1 MLLTQAY
8 HYNVSVSRRADHV
21 FAETIPGSKMTRVP
35 FWPFTWFFTLATF
48 QWWIRSYTT
57 VDINRSPDLPISH
70 CRYEATEG
78 RGGVYTCPLPQLF
91 SYFPMILFCVK
102 LGFFWQI
109 FSKIFSTSLH
119 YARALTIYDGILKWL
134 RKWSKTKGPRTTL
147 LAIPLL
153 QNSESLF

>member
-1 MLLTQAY
+1 MCSDIQMLLTQAY

-70 CRYEATEG
+70 CRNEATEG
-78 RGGVYTCPLPQLF
+78 RGGCTLALF
-91 SYFPMILFCVK
+91 PNFFPISPWSYSVWSWV
-102 LGFFWQI
+102 FFWQI
-109 FSKIFSTSLH
+109 FSKIIF
-119 YARALTIYDGILKWL
+119 YIPALCKSFDYIWRDFKMVTEVK
-134 RKWSKTKGPRTTL
+134 
-147 LAIPLL
+147 
-153 QNSESLF
+153 QN

>member
-1 MLLTQAY
+1 MCSDIQMLLTQAY

-70 CRYEATEG
+70 CRNEATEG
-78 RGGVYTCPLPQLF
+78 RGGVHLPSSPTFFLF
-91 SYFPMILFCVK
+91 PHDLILCEAD
-102 LGFFWQI
+102 FFWQI
-109 FSKIFSTSLH
+109 FSKIIF
-119 YARALTIYDGILKWL
+119 YIPALCKSFDYIWRDFKMVTEAK
-134 RKWSKTKGPRTTL
+134 
-147 LAIPLL
+147 
-153 QNSESLF
+153 QN

>member
-1 MLLTQAY
+1 MCSDIQMLLTQAY

-70 CRYEATEG
+70 CRNEATEG
-78 RGGVYTCPLPQLF
+78 RGGVHLPSSPTFFLF
-91 SYFPMILFCVK
+91 PHDLILCEAD
-102 LGFFWQI
+102 FFWQI
-109 FSKIFSTSLH
+109 FSKIIF
-119 YARALTIYDGILKWL
+119 YIPALCKSFDYIWRDFKMVTEVK
-134 RKWSKTKGPRTTL
+134 
-147 LAIPLL
+147 
-153 QNSESLF
+153 QN

>member
-1 MLLTQAY
+1 MCSDIQMLLTQAY

-70 CRYEATEG
+70 CRNEATEG

-102 LGFFWQI
+102 LGFFWQM
-109 FSKIFSTSLH
+109 FSKIIF
-119 YARALTIYDGILKWL
+119 YIPALCKSFDYIWRDFKMVTEVK
-134 RKWSKTKGPRTTL
+134 
-147 LAIPLL
+147 
-153 QNSESLF
+153 QN